1 MGKTTIRQPITLKSP
16 EQIALMREAGRIVA
30 RTLSEVARAAKPG
43 VTTAGLDRLAEQ
55 VIRDHGAV
63 PSFKGYRGYPATL
76 CTSINDEIVHGIP
89 SDGRALRD
97 GDVVKLDCGAIY
109 RGWQGD
115 AALTVAVGRAS
126 KAAQRLIEDTRAALA
141 VGIDAT
147 RAGGRVGDIGQVIED
162 YALARGYEVVRDYC
176 GHGIGRDLHEEPAVH
191 NFCPE
196 GGGPR
201 LRPGMVICIEP
212 MLNLG
217 GAETEAQPDGWTV
230 KTADGKLSAH
240 FEHTVAV
247 TERGPQILTLP

>member
-1 MGKTTIRQPITLKSP
+1 MGKTTIRRPITLKSP
-16 EQIALMREAGRIVA
+16 EQIGLMRQAGRIVA
-30 RTLSEVARAAKPG
+30 RALAEVQRAVRPG
-43 VTTAGLDRLAEQ
+43 ATTADLDRVAER
-55 VIRDHGAV
+55 VIRAHGAV

-76 CTSINDEIVHGIP
+76 CTSVNDEIVHGIP
-89 SDGRALRD
+89 SDRRVLRE

-115 AALTVAVGRAS
+115 AAVTVAVGAIDD
-126 KAAQRLIEDTRAALA
+126 ALDRLIADTRAALD
-141 VGIDAT
+141 VGIEQT
-147 RAGGRVGDIGQVIED
+147 RAGSTIGDIGEAIET

-176 GHGIGRDLHEEPAVH
+176 GHGIGRQLHEEPPVH
-191 NFCPE
+191 NFRRD
-196 GGGPR
+196 GSDIA

-217 GAETEAQPDGWTV
+217 GAETAAQPDGWTV

-247 TERGPQILTLP
+247 TGNGPQILTLP